1 MAVPAGT
8 IIAQYVIDYPGSPVS
23 LLNGYVVEGRA
34 RRTGKEWL
42 AYHVT
47 DGCQMIEFRATNW
60 DDATEMIDHLL
71 RVAE

>member
-1 MAVPAGT
+1 MPVTAGA
-8 IIAQYVIDYPGSPVS
+8 IIARHIADYPELPVS

-34 RRTGKEWL
+34 RRTGREWL

-47 DGCQMIEFRATNW
+47 DGCQMIEFRAT
-60 DDATEMIDHLL
+60 DMEQATAMINDLL